1 MHTFFKK
8 FFVALAVL
16 FSVAATVSFTSPAPA
31 QARADIG
38 GCDYLLGMVSWD
50 CHVTKPTTGNPNNQD
65 IVVKDIIL
73 IASNVLTDLTVI
85 ATYLVIGYVIYGG
98 YLYMFSNGDASKVA
112 GGKKTITHAFI
123 GLAIVLLSN
132 VALNTARIAML
143 GTSGSFAQNCVAEN
157 ASCVNP
163 VDLISNLLTWF
174 IGTAGVVALAFV
186 FIGGISYMTSSG
198 DSAKLQKAKNTITY
212 ALIGLAVVALSL
224 AVTGFVS
231 NLIKG
236 ADGTSYVQQLIIARS
251 NL

>member
-1 MHTFFKK
+1 MHTLFKK
-8 FFVALAVL
+8 LFVTLAVM
-16 FSVAATVSFTSPAPA
+16 FSVATAVSVASPAPA
-31 QARADIG
+31 HARADLG

-50 CHVTKPTTGNPNNQD
+50 CRVTKPSDGNSNNQNI
-65 IVVKDIIL
+65 IVVDIAI
-73 IASNVLTDLTVI
+73 IAANILTDLTVI

-98 YLYMFSNGDASKVA
+98 YLYMFSNGDAGKVA
-112 GGKKTITHAFI
+112 GGKKTLTHAFI

-132 VALNTARIAML
+132 VALNTVRIALL
-143 GTSGSFAQNCVAEN
+143 GSNGSFAQNCMDQGVT
-157 ASCVNP
+157 CVSQ
-163 VDLISNLLTWF
+163 VDLITNLLTWF

-212 ALIGLAVVALSL
+212 ALIGLAIVALSL